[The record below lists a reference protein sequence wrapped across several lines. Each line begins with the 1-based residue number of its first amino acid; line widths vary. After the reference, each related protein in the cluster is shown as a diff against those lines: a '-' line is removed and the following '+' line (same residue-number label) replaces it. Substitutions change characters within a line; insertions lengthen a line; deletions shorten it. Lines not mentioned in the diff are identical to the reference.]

1 MSEPQCVSWGV
12 HIPVHKTREENNYN
26 PREDKIN
33 VMWKVLSRIV
43 IYHLDEEIDGTII
56 NVADDVAG
64 RGRIFLG

>member
-12 HIPVHKTREENNYN
+12 HIPVNKTREENNYN

-64 RGRIFLG
+64 RGRRFLG